1 VDVSRLQLRA
11 GVGAAAV
18 QQLHPGQEA
27 KVFVGGDTGRSAP
40 GEVTHVGPEPDARS
54 HTYPVE
60 IEVDGETGWLRSG
73 MVGRVEIAVGSRPD
87 AVVIPQ
93 TALTEG
99 SDPHVFVVD
108 GEVAHKR
115 SVTLGQRQGDD
126 IEILTGL
133 QSGEQVVTLGRQHL
147 ADGTAVRTYALEEG
161 SSAEPEAP

>member
-1 VDVSRLQLRA
+1 
-11 GVGAAAV
+11 
-18 QQLHPGQEA
+18 
-27 KVFVGGDTGRSAP
+27 
-40 GEVTHVGPEPDARS
+40 
-54 HTYPVE
+54 
-60 IEVDGETGWLRSG
+60 

-133 QSGEQVVTLGRQHL
+133 RSGEQVVTLGRQHL
-147 ADGTAVRTYALEEG
+147 ADGAAVRTYKLEEG